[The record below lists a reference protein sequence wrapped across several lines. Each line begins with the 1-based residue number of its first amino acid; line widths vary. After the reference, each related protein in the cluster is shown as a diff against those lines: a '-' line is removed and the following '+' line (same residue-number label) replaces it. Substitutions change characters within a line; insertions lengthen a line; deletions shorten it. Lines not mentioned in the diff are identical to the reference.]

1 MAGELV
7 EQKAKNIIES
17 KILAMARSD
26 AGIYGQRLL
35 VRLVQMTQQYVRG
48 DNLDQVLNKERIE
61 VGLWGDALIRF
72 RVSSI
77 LSSEDDKNHT
87 MAKKAIN
94 ALIDSKLEFENDDVY
109 ETTHILGRAKLYKNT
124 GIAEILVMST
134 VWQAMLDFSKG
145 YFQYDP
151 DVAVRLTSEYAL
163 ILYKQLRGQT
173 KPLTYSF
180 DKLRELFH
188 IKDKYKKNA
197 DIIDKVL
204 KPAKDELDEISS
216 ISFSYQKAYSSG
228 ADKAKVAPKRGR
240 TACIGVTITPVH
252 LTRNDKTDEL
262 ARKVD
267 ISMILSRE
275 LRGVL
280 QNKFDFEYGGMKANI
295 SLFDSAIKQLGE
307 NGYMDWLD
315 TIAPQALRANNPQ
328 GYVVNAT
335 RQMLNKKFGI
345 IINPEKPVVENS
357 APSRKGIQQ
366 SLANQGPLGGLF
378 GSILDDM
385 K

>member
-1 MAGELV
+1 MSGELV

-48 DNLDQVLNKERIE
+48 DNFDQVLNKERIE

-77 LSSEDDKNHT
+77 LSGEDDKNHT

-109 ETTHILGRAKLYKNT
+109 ETTHILGRAKLYKHT
-124 GIAEILVMST
+124 GVAEIVVMST

-173 KPLTYSF
+173 KPLTYSE
-180 DKLRELFH
+180 KLRDMFH

-204 KPAKDELDEISS
+204 KPAKEELDEISS
-216 ISFSYQKAYSSG
+216 ISFSYQKAYSS
-228 ADKAKVAPKRGR
+228 ASEKAKEAPKRGR
-240 TACIGVTITPVH
+240 TACFGVTITPVH

-275 LRGVL
+275 LRDML

-295 SLFDSAIKQLGE
+295 SLFDAAIKQLGE
-307 NGYMDWLD
+307 DGYMDWLNK
-315 TIAPQALRANNPQ
+315 IAPQALRANSPQ
-328 GYVVNAT
+328 GYIVNAT
-335 RQMLNKKFGI
+335 RQMLSKKFGI
-345 IINPEKPVVENS
+345 IINPEKPIVEPS
-357 APSRKGIQQ
+357 APSRQGIQK

-378 GSILDDM
+378 GNVLEGM
-385 K
+385 E